1 MPTDPFIHLHLHTEY
16 SLLDGAVRI
25 KDLMKKAERCKMP
38 AVAMTDHGNIFGAI
52 DFYQQAKK
60 AGIKPIIGCEAYLTP
75 PGVALTDKKA
85 EPIAVG
91 SKAKRKRNS
100 HITLLAATNVGYAN
114 LMKLTSLGHL
124 EGMYYKP
131 RIDKEALA
139 AHAEGLIC
147 LSGCINGEVNQ
158 FIQNEDLDGAR
169 KSLGEFVDIFGKDRF
184 FLEVHDHGFAE
195 QATCTRQMRA
205 FGKEFGLGLVAANDV
220 HFLNQADHDAHDVM
234 ICIGT
239 GSLLMDENR
248 MKYSPEVYFK
258 TTNEMVK
265 LFKELPDA
273 IANTLRIA
281 EMCNVEIHLDSTS
294 SEKYPQFESPDGCL
308 LYTSDAAD
316 E

>member
-25 KDLMKKAERCKMP
+25 ADLMKKVERCKMP

-52 DFYQQAKK
+52 EFYQKAKK

-85 EPIAVG
+85 DPVTVG
-91 SKAKRKRNS
+91 GKQKKKRNS
-100 HITLLAATNVGYAN
+100 HITLLASTNEGYAN
-114 LMKLTSLGHL
+114 LMKLVSLGHL

-139 AHAEGLIC
+139 AHSEGIIC
-147 LSGCINGEVNQ
+147 LSGCINGEINQ
-158 FIQNEDLDGAR
+158 FIQNEDLDSAR

-184 FLEVHDHGFAE
+184 FLEVHDHGFSE
-195 QATCTRQMRA
+195 QATCTRQMVQ
-205 FGKEFGLGLVAANDV
+205 FGKEYGLGLVAANDV

-258 TTNEMVK
+258 TTN
-265 LFKELPDA
+265 
-273 IANTLRIA
+273 
-281 EMCNVEIHLDSTS
+281 
-294 SEKYPQFESPDGCL
+294 
-308 LYTSDAAD
+308 
-316 E
+316 